1 MLVNKVCPM
10 TTQPTELPRFGAL
23 KALPPGY
30 RLAERLRIDS
40 PRTFLLLNLFSLL
53 PFAVGVVFFY
63 GINLAVDRLGLRPQ
77 ADLPAGVDV
86 WSPLVLLVL
95 FVAMIV
101 IHELCH
107 GFAFMAFGAHPRY
120 GLNLKMGVAYAA
132 APDDYLTR
140 SAYIVVAL
148 APLVVISIG
157 SIILMALTAGGLRF
171 LIALFGV
178 INAGSAVGDLW
189 FFAVILRHPPTLLVR
204 DVGDGAELYVPAT
217 HRSDS

>member
-1 MLVNKVCPM
+1 M
-10 TTQPTELPRFGAL
+10 TTQPADLPRFGAL

-30 RLAERLRIDS
+30 RLAERLTIDS
-40 PRTFLLLNLFSLL
+40 SRTFLLLNLFSLVPCAL
-53 PFAVGVVFFY
+53 GVVFFY
-63 GINLAVDRLGLRPQ
+63 MVNRAVDSLGLRPQ
-77 ADLPAGVDV
+77 TDLPAGVDV

-95 FVAMIV
+95 FVVMIV

-107 GFAFMAFGAHPRY
+107 GLAFIVFGARPRY
-120 GLNLKMGVAYAA
+120 GMNLKMGVAYAA

-148 APLVVISIG
+148 APLVLISIG
-157 SIILMALTAGGLRF
+157 SVILMALTAGGLRF
-171 LIALFGV
+171 LIALFAV

-189 FFAVILRHPPTLLVR
+189 FFTVCLRHPPTMLVR
-204 DVGDGAELYVPAT
+204 DVGDGAELYVPVVPAT